1 MDAEDVQRQ
10 INQTIQESNNEI
22 LSQFSSILDSRLSTV
37 QQNINETQ
45 KVIAERQEA
54 KFEQVFSDGYKFK
67 KRGNEEQHKHNVKV
81 MAKTEGGERGA
92 RRKPNPGSE
101 TKDIRR
107 L

>member
-54 KFEQVFSDGYKFK
+54 KFEQFFSDGFKFK
-67 KRGNEEQHKHNVKV
+67 KRGNEEQHKHNVK
-81 MAKTEGGERGA
+81 
-92 RRKPNPGSE
+92 
-101 TKDIRR
+101 
-107 L
+107 